1 MMAVTPPSISI
12 DDVTIME
19 GDAGTKNAAIT
30 LRLSEP
36 VSSVVTLRFATA
48 NGTAT
53 AGSDFMAKAGS
64 VSFAAGTTTKQ
75 LLIVIEGNR
84 IYEPNETFTI
94 NLSSPK
100 QATIAD
106 RSGTVTIAND
116 DPVPTPAPAPVS
128 AALLSPTVTLAAP
141 ALVAAPTPSLTA
153 TPSTAVTLSVT
164 SDWGSGFNG
173 DVTVRN
179 TTSTAYAN
187 WTVDFDFD
195 GQISSLWNGAIASHS
210 GNHYTVRNASW
221 NGSVAAGS
229 STTFG
234 FTATPGGSSAVLR
247 NLTLVGSVTATPTP
261 TAICGRNS
269 SSLPTWTWGSIP
281 YPIST
286 VWRRSMGWG
295 SSPWALCRP
304 APAENWPGP
313 VTTS

>member
-1 MMAVTPPSISI
+1 MTLRKWFFPHTSRATADLFRRRSISRSSRPRRGRPTLASLASETLEPRSMMAVTPPSISI

-75 LLIVIEGNR
+75 LMIAIEGNR

-195 GQISSLWNGAIASHS
+195 GQISSLWNGVITSHS
-210 GNHYTVRNASW
+210 GKHYTCLLYTSD
-221 NGSVAAGS
+221 AAD
-229 STTFG
+229 
-234 FTATPGGSSAVLR
+234 
-247 NLTLVGSVTATPTP
+247 
-261 TAICGRNS
+261 
-269 SSLPTWTWGSIP
+269 
-281 YPIST
+281 
-286 VWRRSMGWG
+286 
-295 SSPWALCRP
+295 
-304 APAENWPGP
+304 E
-313 VTTS
+313 